1 MTRCCRNGSFDGDA
15 DAAYLLFNRAKAR
28 IVLNGKFSFN
38 PDIFL
43 SSGIKP
49 KKRHCPIPK
58 QVYEHF
64 ADYRHGGNFSAVSLE
79 DKRYRHNARPLFVIL
94 FAVLTLIEVQRMKLT
109 LEKGIPEASFGNFYF
124 TTIANM
130 YVNFLGTL
138 IFFDLDKIIY
148 KLIVSDKDGDFEQ

>member
-1 MTRCCRNGSFDGDA
+1 
-15 DAAYLLFNRAKAR
+15 
-28 IVLNGKFSFN
+28 
-38 PDIFL
+38 
-43 SSGIKP
+43 
-49 KKRHCPIPK
+49 
-58 QVYEHF
+58 
-64 ADYRHGGNFSAVSLE
+64 
-79 DKRYRHNARPLFVIL
+79 
-94 FAVLTLIEVQRMKLT
+94 MKLT